1 MSSVPMPGGCSRGV
15 AGTDWSSS
23 SLSMAQKDQGW
34 LASPVAM
41 ESGLLGSLGLQ
52 FSCVGTSWDFSR
64 LALLS
69 LSASFFA
76 ACAALLALSMSRLA
90 FWASA
95 CRSRILWLASIS
107 RIFLCFS
114 TSILAATSL
123 AFLAS
128 LFCVSAAS
136 ALALA
141 SSRAFFLAS
150 SSAFLLALSALAS

>member
-15 AGTDWSSS
+15 VGTDWSSS

-34 LASPVAM
+34 LASPLAV

-52 FSCVGTSWDFSR
+52 SSCVSWDFSR

-95 CRSRILWLASIS
+95 CRSRIFWLASIS